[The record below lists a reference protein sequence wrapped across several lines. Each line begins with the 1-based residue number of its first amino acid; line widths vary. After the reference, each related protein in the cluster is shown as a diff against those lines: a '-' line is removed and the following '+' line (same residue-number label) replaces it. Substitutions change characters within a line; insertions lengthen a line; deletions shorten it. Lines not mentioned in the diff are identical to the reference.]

1 MNLKPWINFMS
12 PGFCSVL
19 VILLKLEMM
28 ENEEINFH
36 NQSVESKHR
45 FFGPKYHNNKKYLLS
60 VGNHQKQIHYKHKQ
74 KFQIYLKILYTH
86 YCIAFLHVKF
96 THQFLF

>member
-1 MNLKPWINFMS
+1 MLMNLKPWINFMS

-36 NQSVESKHR
+36 NQSVERKR
-45 FFGPKYHNNKKYLLS
+45 RLFGTKYHNNKK
-60 VGNHQKQIHYKHKQ
+60 V
-74 KFQIYLKILYTH
+74 
-86 YCIAFLHVKF
+86 F
-96 THQFLF
+96 TFYWKSSETNSLQAPAKVSKLFENIV